1 MRIMDKISVVIATF
15 NGEKFIEEQ
24 LESIRL
30 QSLPVDE
37 VLIFDDCSTDNTVKI
52 IKQYIYRHHL
62 DKWFLKVN
70 TVNLGWRHNF
80 INLLFQASGD
90 IIFYCDQDD
99 IWDLDK
105 IKIMM
110 SILKEK
116 KEILCLATQF
126 ISIDSKGNV
135 IGQDFIKENL
145 APNATDIFQISI
157 DSRYFFYVP
166 LGCTLAFRKKILKYI
181 DPLFWNC
188 GADQIIVR
196 TAMFLNGMYILNLAL
211 IKHRFHDS
219 NASNTA
225 RDLEQYYGS
234 SNLEKRIKDVKDDCL
249 FLIHFQDILK
259 LNERQLPKDLIVMIN
274 LMQRRLKI
282 LKDKDVY
289 QVLYLLMKFSSFSIK
304 VIVIADF
311 LYALKLNK
319 IVGKICKKM
328 HLNLK

>member
-1 MRIMDKISVVIATF
+1 MHKISVVIATF

-37 VLIFDDCSTDNTVKI
+37 VLISDDCSTDNTVKI
-52 IKQYIYRHHL
+52 IKQYIDRHHL
-62 DKWFLKVN
+62 DKWFVKVN

-80 INLLFQASGD
+80 INLLFRASGD

-105 IKIMM
+105 IKIMT

-126 ISIDSKGNV
+126 TSIDSKGNI

-145 APNATDIFQISI
+145 NSNATNIFQISI
-157 DSRYFFYVP
+157 NSRYFFYVP
-166 LGCTLAFRKKILKYI
+166 LGCTLAFRKKMLKYI
-181 DPLFWNC
+181 DPLFWDC

-196 TAMFLNGMYILNLAL
+196 TAMFLNGMYILNSAL
-211 IKHRFHDS
+211 IKHRFHDN

-225 RDLEQYYGS
+225 SDLNQYYGS
-234 SNLEKRIKDVKDDCL
+234 SSLEKRIKDVKGDFL

-259 LNERQLPKDLIVMIN
+259 LNENRLPKDLTVMTN
-274 LMQRRLKI
+274 LMQRRLI
-282 LKDKDVY
+282 VLEDKNIY
-289 QVLYLLMKFSSFSIK
+289 QFFYLLKNFSSFTIR

-319 IVGKICKKM
+319 IVGKICKRM

>member
-1 MRIMDKISVVIATF
+1 MHKISVVIATF

-37 VLIFDDCSTDNTVKI
+37 VLISDDCSTDNTVKI
-52 IKQYIYRHHL
+52 IKQYIDRHHL
-62 DKWFLKVN
+62 DKWFVKVN
-70 TVNLGWRHNF
+70 TVNLGWRRNF
-80 INLLFQASGD
+80 INLLFQSSGD

-110 SILKEK
+110 SILMEK

-126 ISIDSKGNV
+126 TSIDSKGNI

-145 APNATDIFQISI
+145 NSNATNIFQISI
-157 DSRYFFYVP
+157 NSRYFFYVP
-166 LGCTLAFRKKILKYI
+166 LGCTLAFRKKMLKYI
-181 DPLFWNC
+181 DPLFWDC

-196 TAMFLNGMYILNLAL
+196 TAMFLNGMYILNSAL
-211 IKHRFHDS
+211 IKHRFHDN

-225 RDLEQYYGS
+225 SDLNQYYGS
-234 SNLEKRIKDVKDDCL
+234 SSLEKRIKDVKGDFL

-259 LNERQLPKDLIVMIN
+259 LNENRLPKDLTVMTN
-274 LMQRRLKI
+274 LMQRRLI
-282 LKDKDVY
+282 VLEDKNIY
-289 QVLYLLMKFSSFSIK
+289 QFFYLLKNFSSFTIR

-319 IVGKICKKM
+319 IVGKICKRM

>member
-1 MRIMDKISVVIATF
+1 MDKISVVIATF

-52 IKQYIYRHHL
+52 IKQYICRHHL
-62 DKWFLKVN
+62 DKWFVKVN
-70 TVNLGWRHNF
+70 TVNLGWRRNF
-80 INLLFQASGD
+80 INLLFRASGD

-105 IKIMM
+105 IKIMT

-126 ISIDSKGNV
+126 TSIDSKGNI

-145 APNATDIFQISI
+145 NSNATNIFQISI
-157 DSRYFFYVP
+157 NSRYFFYVP
-166 LGCTLAFRKKILKYI
+166 LGCTLAFRKKMLKYI
-181 DPLFWNC
+181 DPLFWDC

-196 TAMFLNGMYILNLAL
+196 TAMFLNGMYILNSAL
-211 IKHRFHDS
+211 IKHRFHDN

-225 RDLEQYYGS
+225 SDLNQYYGS
-234 SNLEKRIKDVKDDCL
+234 SSLEKRIKDVKGDFL

-259 LNERQLPKDLIVMIN
+259 LNENRLPKDLTVMTN
-274 LMQRRLKI
+274 LMQRRLI
-282 LKDKDVY
+282 VLEDKNIY
-289 QVLYLLMKFSSFSIK
+289 QFFYLLKNFSSFTIR

-319 IVGKICKKM
+319 IVGKICKRM

>member
-1 MRIMDKISVVIATF
+1 MHKISVVIATF

-37 VLIFDDCSTDNTVKI
+37 VLISDDCSTDNTVKI
-52 IKQYIYRHHL
+52 IKQYIDRHHL
-62 DKWFLKVN
+62 DKWFVKVN
-70 TVNLGWRHNF
+70 TVNLGWRRNF
-80 INLLFQASGD
+80 INLLFQSSGD

-110 SILKEK
+110 SILMEK

-126 ISIDSKGNV
+126 TSIDSKGNV
-135 IGQDFIKENL
+135 IGQNFIKENL
-145 APNATDIFQISI
+145 APNIFQISI

-166 LGCTLAFRKKILKYI
+166 LGCTLAFRKELLKYI

-196 TAMFLNGMYILNLAL
+196 TAMFSKGMYILNLPL
-211 IKHRFHDS
+211 IKHRFHAN

-225 RDLEQYYGS
+225 SDLKQYYGS
-234 SNLEKRIKDVKDDCL
+234 SSLDKRIKDVKDDFS

-259 LNERQLPKDLIVMIN
+259 LSRSQLPKDLAVMAD

-282 LKDKDVY
+282 LKNKNVY
-289 QVLYLLMKFSSFSIK
+289 QFLYLLVKLSSFSIK
-304 VIVIADF
+304 VIVIADL

-319 IVGKICKKM
+319 IVGKICKRM